1 MALIGKIRKN
11 SWILVVMIGI
21 GLGGFIVMD
30 MTSSSNLGGGIGN
43 QATLGE
49 VDGIKLDRQRFE
61 RAYSLVYA
69 NSGGNIYNQREQL
82 WNYFLE
88 EALVKEEAEELG
100 LSVSNTELAS
110 LEFGPNYSPVIM
122 ARFQN
127 PQAPGQVD
135 VNQLNQIKQLIDQG
149 DLTTAI
155 NSGQLNPQFPAY
167 WQYQREEIVKSR
179 LQTKLNNLVSKGMY
193 TPTWMAEMGFAEE
206 NHPIN
211 FVYVKVPFDEI
222 DNAEISLSD
231 EDYSAFLKENEK
243 KYKIDEETRI
253 VDYVVFEVAATA
265 ADSAKLREEIAE
277 LVPKFKDSSNDSA
290 FVLSNQGLIDPR
302 YVDQQAVSPVVA
314 DEIFQNMEVGDV
326 YGPYLDGNSYK
337 AVKLRDK
344 VVMADS
350 ADSRHILISATTPAT
365 FDAAEKT
372 IDSLKLVLES
382 GAASFDSLALKFSQ
396 DPGSSSNGGKYENT
410 TPNQFVPEYNRV
422 LFLTGQ
428 LNRFYKV
435 KTSYGWHLIEV
446 LKRSSTTTERVKVAY
461 VQKAIEPSRETQN
474 DVFQTASQ
482 FIGSNQSID
491 AMRESAKAAGLTLES
506 SAPLTAN
513 AYQVGSLGATEDARD
528 IVKWAYTASPG
539 KVSPSVYSFQDPI
552 GYYDSKYVVAAL
564 ASVQK
569 AGLPKVET
577 IKSEIEQLVINRKKG
592 EQLAEAINGKTLGA
606 IAAEYQTQVDSITG
620 ATFSQSF
627 LTGLGNEPKVVATAF
642 NLNQDETSEP
652 IIGETGVY
660 LIKTTLKPTLSAPN
674 NLPQIRQTM
683 SSQARAQVASRL
695 VQGMV
700 KNAEVDD
707 FRAKFY

>member
-11 SWILVVMIGI
+11 SWILVVLIGI
-21 GLGGFIVMD
+21 GLAGFIVMD
-30 MTSSSNLGGGIGN
+30 MTSSSNLGGGVGN
-43 QATLGE
+43 LTLGE
-49 VDGIKLDRQRFE
+49 VDGVKLDQQRFE

-69 NSGGNIYNQREQL
+69 NSGGNVYNQRDQL

-88 EALVKEEAEELG
+88 EALVKEEAENLG

-127 PQAPGQVD
+127 PQAPGQID

-155 NSGQLNPQFPAY
+155 ETGQLNPQFPAY
-167 WQYQREEIVKSR
+167 WRYQREEIVKSR
-179 LQTKLNNLVSKGMY
+179 LQTKLNNMVSKAMY

-206 NHPIN
+206 NHPVN

-222 DNAEISLSD
+222 DNADVSLSD
-231 EDYSAFLKENEK
+231 EDYSAFLKENESR
-243 KYKIDEETRI
+243 YEVDEETR
-253 VDYVVFEVAATA
+253 VLDYVVFNVAATA
-265 ADSAKLREEIAE
+265 ADSAKLQEDIEE
-277 LVPKFKDSSNDSA
+277 LVPKFAESTNDSA

-302 YVDQQAVSPVVA
+302 FVDRQAVSPVVA
-314 DEIFQNMEVGDV
+314 DEVFLNMEVGEV

-350 ADSRHILISATTPAT
+350 ADSRHILLSATTPAS
-365 FDAAEKT
+365 FDEAEKR

-396 DPGSSSNGGKYENT
+396 DPGSSSNGGKYEAT
-410 TPNQFVPEYNRV
+410 PPNQFVPEYNQV
-422 LFLTGQ
+422 LFITGQ
-428 LNRFYKV
+428 LNRLYKV
-435 KTSYGWHLIEV
+435 RTSYGWHLIEV
-446 LKRSSTTTERVKVAY
+446 LSRSSTTTERVKVAY
-461 VQKAIEPSRETQN
+461 LQKAIEPSKDTQN
-474 DVFQTASQ
+474 DVFQQASQ

-491 AMRESAKAAGLTLES
+491 AVKESASAAGLAIES
-506 SAPLTAN
+506 SLPLKAN
-513 AYQVGSLGATEDARD
+513 DYQVGSLGATEDARQM
-528 IVKWAYTASPG
+528 VKWAYTANAG
-539 KVSPSVYSFQDPI
+539 KVSPSVYAFQDPI
-552 GYYDSKYVVAAL
+552 GYYDNKYVVATL

-569 AGLPKVET
+569 AGLPSVET
-577 IKSEIEQLVINRKKG
+577 IKSEIEQQVMNKKKG
-592 EQLAEAINGKTLGA
+592 EQLASALTGKTLGA
-606 IAAEYQTQVDSITG
+606 VAAEYQTQVDSITG
-620 ATFSQSF
+620 AKFSQSF

-642 NLNQDETSEP
+642 NLEQGQLSAP
-652 IIGETGVY
+652 IVGETGVY
-660 LIKTTLKPTLSAPN
+660 MIKTTLKPTLSAPN

-700 KNAEVDD
+700 KNADVDD
-707 FRAKFY
+707 FRARFY

>member
-11 SWILVVMIGI
+11 SWILVVLIGI
-21 GLGGFIVMD
+21 GLAGFIVMD
-30 MTSSSNLGGGIGN
+30 MTSSSNLGGGVGN
-43 QATLGE
+43 LTLGE
-49 VDGIKLDRQRFE
+49 VDGVKLDQQRFE

-69 NSGGNIYNQREQL
+69 NSGGNVYNQRDQL

-88 EALVKEEAEELG
+88 EALVKEEADDLG

-110 LEFGPNYSPVIM
+110 LEFGPNYSPVIL

-149 DLTTAI
+149 DLSNAI
-155 NSGQLNPQFPAY
+155 NTGQLNPQFPAY
-167 WQYQREEIVKSR
+167 WKYQREEIVKSR
-179 LQTKLNNLVSKGMY
+179 LQTKLNNMVSKAMY

-206 NHPIN
+206 NHPVN

-222 DNAEISLSD
+222 DNADVSLSD
-231 EDYSAFLKENEK
+231 QDYSAFLQENESR
-243 KYKIDEETRI
+243 YQVDEETRV
-253 VDYVVFEVAATA
+253 VDYVVFNVSATA
-265 ADSAKLREEIAE
+265 ADSAKLQKDIQD
-277 LVPKFKDSSNDSA
+277 LVPKFVASTNDSA

-302 YVDQQAVSPVVA
+302 YVDRQAVSSVVA
-314 DEIFQNMEVGDV
+314 DEVFQNMEVGQV

-350 ADSRHILISATTPAT
+350 ADSRHILLSATTPAS
-365 FDAAEKT
+365 FDEAERR

-410 TPNQFVPEYNRV
+410 TPNQFVPEYNQV
-422 LFLTGQ
+422 LFMTGQ
-428 LNRFYKV
+428 LNRLYKV

-446 LKRSSTTTERVKVAY
+446 LGRSATTTERVKVAY
-461 VQKAIEPSRETQN
+461 LQKAIEPSKDTQN
-474 DVFQTASQ
+474 DIFQQASQ

-491 AMRESAKAAGLTLES
+491 AVKESAAAAGLTVES
-506 SAPLTAN
+506 SLPLKAN
-513 AYQVGSLGATEDARD
+513 DYQVGSLGATEDARQ
-528 IVKWAYTASPG
+528 IVKWAYTANAG
-539 KVSPSVYSFQDPI
+539 KVSPSVYAFQDPI
-552 GYYDSKYVVAAL
+552 GYYDNKYVVATL
-564 ASVQK
+564 GSVQK
-569 AGLPKVET
+569 AGLPSVES
-577 IKSEIEQLVINRKKG
+577 IKSEIEQLVMNKKKG
-592 EQLAEAINGKTLGA
+592 EQLAGALTGKTLGA
-606 IAAEYQTQVDSITG
+606 VAAEYQTQVDTING
-620 ATFSQSF
+620 AKFSQSF
-627 LTGLGNEPKVVATAF
+627 LSGLGNEPKVVATAF
-642 NLNQDETSEP
+642 NLDQGQLSTP
-652 IIGETGVY
+652 IVGETGVY
-660 LIKTTLKPTLSAPN
+660 MIKTTLKPTLSAPN

-700 KNAEVDD
+700 KNADVDD
-707 FRAKFY
+707 FRARFY

>member
-11 SWILVVMIGI
+11 SWILVVLIGI
-21 GLGGFIVMD
+21 GLAGFIVMD
-30 MTSSSNLGGGIGN
+30 MTSSSNLGGGVGN
-43 QATLGE
+43 LTLGE
-49 VDGIKLDRQRFE
+49 VDGVKLDQQRFE

-69 NSGGNIYNQREQL
+69 NSGGNVYNQRDQL

-88 EALVKEEAEELG
+88 EALVKEEAENLG

-149 DLTTAI
+149 DLSSAI
-155 NSGQLNPQFPAY
+155 QTGQLNPQFPAY
-167 WQYQREEIVKSR
+167 WRYQREEIVKSR
-179 LQTKLNNLVSKGMY
+179 LQTKLNNLVSKAMY

-206 NHPIN
+206 NHPVN

-222 DNAEISLSD
+222 DNGDITLSD
-231 EDYSAFLKENEK
+231 EDYSAFLKENESR
-243 KYKIDEETRI
+243 YKVDEETR
-253 VDYVVFEVAATA
+253 VLDYVVFNVTATA
-265 ADSAKLREEIAE
+265 ADSAKLEKDIAD
-277 LVPKFKDSSNDSA
+277 LVPKFAESTNDSA

-302 YVDQQAVSPVVA
+302 YVDRQAVSSVVA
-314 DEIFQNMEVGDV
+314 DEVFQNMEVGQV
-326 YGPYLDGNSYK
+326 YGPYLDGNTYK

-350 ADSRHILISATTPAT
+350 ADSRHILLSATTPAS
-365 FDAAEKT
+365 FDEAEKR

-396 DPGSSSNGGKYENT
+396 DPGSASNGGKYENT
-410 TPNQFVPEYNRV
+410 TPNQFVPEYNQV

-428 LNRFYKV
+428 VNRLYKV

-446 LKRSSTTTERVKVAY
+446 LSRSSTTTERVKVAY
-461 VQKAIEPSRETQN
+461 LQKAIEPSKDTQN
-474 DVFQTASQ
+474 DVFQQASQ

-491 AMRESAKAAGLTLES
+491 AVRESASAAGLTIES
-506 SAPLTAN
+506 SLPLKAN
-513 AYQVGSLGATEDARD
+513 DYQVGSLGATEDARQM
-528 IVKWAYTASPG
+528 VKWAYTANAG
-539 KVSPSVYSFQDPI
+539 KVSPSVYAFQDPI
-552 GYYDSKYVVAAL
+552 GYYDNKYVVATL

-569 AGLPKVET
+569 AGLPSVET
-577 IKSEIEQLVINRKKG
+577 IKSEIEQQVMNKKKG
-592 EQLAEAINGKTLGA
+592 EQLASALTGKTLGA
-606 IAAEYQTQVDSITG
+606 VAAEYQTQVDTITG
-620 ATFSQSF
+620 AKFSQSF

-642 NLNQDETSEP
+642 NLEQDETSTP

-660 LIKTTLKPTLSAPN
+660 MIKTTLKPTLSAPN

-700 KNAEVDD
+700 KNADVDD
-707 FRAKFY
+707 FRARFY